1 MFIYNITIKVDTAI
15 VNEWM
20 KWQMEEHI
28 PEIMSSNLF
37 IKYKVFRLLEQDD
50 NDGST
55 FVFQYYTSA
64 KTDYDKYIQEYA
76 PVLRDKALKKWG
88 DRFVAFRS
96 LLETVK

>member
-1 MFIYNITIKVDTAI
+1 MLIYNITVKVENTI
-15 VNEWM
+15 LEKWM

-37 IKYKVFRLLEQDD
+37 IKHKVFRLLEQDD

-55 FVFQYYTSA
+55 FVFQYYASA
-64 KTDYDKYIQEYA
+64 KTNYDKYIQEYA
-76 PVLRDKALKKWG
+76 PVLREKALKKWG